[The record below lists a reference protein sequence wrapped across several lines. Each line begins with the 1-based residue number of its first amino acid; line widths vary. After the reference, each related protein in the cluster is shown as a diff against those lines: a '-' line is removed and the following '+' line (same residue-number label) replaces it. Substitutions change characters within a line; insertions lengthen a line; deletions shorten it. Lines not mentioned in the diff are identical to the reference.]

1 MAESPPIPAP
11 AAPRARTGAPTHAP
25 HGRPLALQLLA
36 AAEALG
42 QVMAGRGLDRAL
54 DYVADAE
61 RPGVQALAYEALRRW
76 GAARWMLGRLAER
89 RPAPALGHL
98 LTTALALSQPG
109 SGAPL
114 FAPHTVVDQAVEA
127 ARRLGGAAAAR
138 FANAVLRR
146 AQREADHWAAELAA
160 DVTAR
165 TNLPPWW
172 WSRLVADWGLPTAE
186 AIAAAGRQRPPMV
199 LRVNRRRSSVDAV
212 IRQLAAEGV
221 EAIALGAEAVHLPKP
236 APVQRLAGFAEG
248 WWSVQDLAAQAAAP
262 LLLDATGERPAVPAG
277 ARVLDAC
284 AAPGGKTAH
293 LLERQDL
300 TLTAIDRDPQR
311 VTRIQDTLRRLGL
324 TARVA
329 CADAGTP
336 ADWWDGQPF
345 DAILL
350 DAPCT
355 ASGVVRRHPDI
366 PWLRREADVG
376 ALAREQDRLLAALW
390 PLLAPGGRLLFVT
403 CSVFRDEG
411 SRRIDSFLQRCP
423 GARPLPGA
431 PPPGHRLPV
440 RDNDPGAP
448 PAGDG
453 FFYALVE
460 KN

>member
-1 MAESPPIPAP
+1 MAESPPPSGPASGPAP
-11 AAPRARTGAPTHAP
+11 AGAPAHRP
-25 HGRPLALQLLA
+25 QGRTLALQLLA
-36 AAEALG
+36 ASDALG
-42 QVMAGRGLDRAL
+42 QVMAGRALDRAL
-54 DYVADAE
+54 ERVADAE

-76 GAARWMLGRLAER
+76 GAARWMLGRLAAR

-98 LTTALALSQPG
+98 LTTALALSRPG
-109 SGAPL
+109 AGPPL

-127 ARRLGGAAAAR
+127 ARRLGGSAAAR

-146 AQREADHWAAELAA
+146 AHREADDWTAELEA

-172 WSRLVADWGLPTAE
+172 WSRLEADWGPTTAE
-186 AIAAAGRQRPPMV
+186 AVAGAGRQRPPMV
-199 LRVNRRRSSVDAV
+199 LRVNRRRSSVEAV
-212 IRQLAAEGV
+212 IRQLAADGV
-221 EAIALGAEAVHLPKP
+221 EAVALGADAVHLPKP
-236 APVQRLAGFAEG
+236 APVQRLAGFAQG

-262 LLLDATGERPAVPAG
+262 LLLDATPERPAVPAG

-300 TLTAIDRDPQR
+300 ALTAIDRDPHR
-311 VTRIQDTLRRLGL
+311 VTRIQDTLSRLGL
-324 TARVA
+324 SARVA
-329 CADAGTP
+329 CADAGAP
-336 ADWWDGQPF
+336 LDWWDGHPF

-366 PWLRREADVG
+366 PWLRHEGDV
-376 ALAREQDRLLAALW
+376 ATLAREQDRLLAALW
-390 PLLAPGGRLLFVT
+390 PLLVPGGRLLFVT
-403 CSVFRDEG
+403 CSVFREEG

-423 GARPLPGA
+423 DARPLPGA
-431 PPPGHRLPV
+431 PAPGHRLPV

-453 FFYALVE
+453 FFYALIE
-460 KN
+460 KT